1 MKNILLPLLLIFC
14 LSSTVSANE
23 IQNEALESLAT
34 AQDFVKDGN
43 FNKAVD
49 EINYALSK
57 INELTAKT
65 LLKFIPEPPEGY
77 SLDNKQSQGVGA
89 EAAIAGNAGATAQYS
104 SPNGSTISLNIAI
117 GGMTGKMASLAAFGS
132 IFAGLG
138 QQTGMGQTTK
148 IRAHGYTGTQIFN
161 ASERSGTLTFQIG
174 QKTSVTIDGTNIDSA
189 KVLLQIAKEIDF
201 AGLEKNY

>member
-1 MKNILLPLLLIFC
+1 MKKIIFPLLLTFC
-14 LSSTVSANE
+14 LSSTVFANE
-23 IQNEALESLAT
+23 IQDEALDSLGT
-34 AQDFVKDGN
+34 AQDFVKEGN
-43 FNKAVD
+43 YNKAVD

-57 INELTAKT
+57 INELTAET
-65 LLKFIPEPPEGY
+65 LLKFIPEPPKGY

-89 EAAIAGNAGATAQYS
+89 GAAIAGNAGATAQYS
-104 SPNGSTISLNIAI
+104 SPDGSTISLNIAI

-132 IFAGLG
+132 MFAGLG

-148 IRAHGYTGTQIFN
+148 IRSHGYTGTQIFN
-161 ASERSGTLTFQIG
+161 ANERSGTLTFQVG

-189 KVLLQIAKEIDF
+189 KILLQIAKDIDF